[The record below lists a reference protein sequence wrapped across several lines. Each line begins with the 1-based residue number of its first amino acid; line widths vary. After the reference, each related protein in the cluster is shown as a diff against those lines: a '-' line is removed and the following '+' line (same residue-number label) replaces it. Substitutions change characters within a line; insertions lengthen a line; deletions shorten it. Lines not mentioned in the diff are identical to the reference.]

1 MPATYRRYFEPFMGG
16 GAFFFHLTPDSAV
29 LNDRNPDLIN
39 VYRCVAWNVE
49 GVIKRLVEH
58 REAHCES
65 YFYAMRN
72 RWNDRKAKRS
82 EVERAA
88 AFIYLNKTCYN
99 GLWRVNSKGMF
110 NVPVGRYESPK
121 VFDPKVLRS
130 AAATLRQADLLTGHF
145 AEACEA
151 AGAGDFVYF
160 DPPYHPVSSTA
171 KFTSYTQG
179 SFDEDDQRELAALA
193 RSLDKRNCSVMLS
206 NSDTP
211 FIRKLYK
218 GFRLRTVDVARA
230 INSNASKRGTVPE
243 LIITNQ

>member
-1 MPATYRRYFEPFMGG
+1 M
-16 GAFFFHLTPDSAV
+16 
-29 LNDRNPDLIN
+29 
-39 VYRCVAWNVE
+39 
-49 GVIKRLVEH
+49 
-58 REAHCES
+58 
-65 YFYAMRN
+65 
-72 RWNDRKAKRS
+72 
-82 EVERAA
+82 
-88 AFIYLNKTCYN
+88 
-99 GLWRVNSKGMF
+99 
-110 NVPVGRYESPK
+110 
-121 VFDPKVLRS
+121 
-130 AAATLRQADLLTGHF
+130 
-145 AEACEA
+145 A

>member
-121 VFDPKVLRS
+121 VFDPKV
-130 AAATLRQADLLTGHF
+130 
-145 AEACEA
+145 
-151 AGAGDFVYF
+151 
-160 DPPYHPVSSTA
+160 
-171 KFTSYTQG
+171 
-179 SFDEDDQRELAALA
+179 QRGG
-193 RSLDKRNCSVMLS
+193 RC
-206 NSDTP
+206 
-211 FIRKLYK
+211 
-218 GFRLRTVDVARA
+218 G
-230 INSNASKRGTVPE
+230 
-243 LIITNQ
+243 